1 MMLLLILLV
10 LEKNTRT
17 SIVPEDQIQIVDATH
32 GATLTLTLLVAIQ
45 DEVSF
50 INKNG
55 DAATELYKMSVTE
68 NKTQE
73 RNSDK
78 TSGIATP
85 PLITK

>member
-50 INKNG
+50 INKKS
-55 DAATELYKMSVTE
+55 DAATEL
-68 NKTQE
+68 
-73 RNSDK
+73 
-78 TSGIATP
+78 
-85 PLITK
+85 